1 MTTLSKHLQ
10 QIMMASIASLP
21 LLVMAAPND
30 TEALQGHWR
39 LQQAGREE
47 N

>member
-1 MTTLSKHLQ
+1 MTTLSKHFQ
-10 QIMMASIASLP
+10 QILMTTIASLP